1 MMQVYADH
9 AATTRVSQRALA
21 AMQLCLNGYFGN
33 PSSMSRPGRM
43 SREVLD
49 HARARIASCLVCD
62 AREVYFTSGGTEA
75 DAIAIQ
81 TGVDVCLRTGK
92 RHILTTAIEHHA
104 VLNGMVHL
112 AHEHGLALTCLDVSE
127 DGIVSVPHFMNAI
140 RPDTGFVSVMFAN
153 NEIGT
158 LQPIAEI
165 AAFCR
170 SEGILFHT
178 DAVQAVGHIPIDL
191 TGLDIDLLSAASHKF
206 YGPVGAGILYARH
219 GLQPSRVYAGGMQE
233 RGVRSGTENYPAI
246 AGMAEALVEATERMD
261 ADMVHGNMLRDRLI
275 DGLERLPGVTLNGD
289 RRRRLPYHVNIC
301 INDID
306 GEEMLLYLDAHGIYA
321 SMGAACMS
329 GAAEKSHVL
338 RAIGRSEKQ
347 IKSAIRL
354 TLGRLNTLED
364 VAYILDVMREG
375 IKKLL

>member
-1 MMQVYADH
+1 
-9 AATTRVSQRALA
+9 
-21 AMQLCLNGYFGN
+21 
-33 PSSMSRPGRM
+33 
-43 SREVLD
+43 
-49 HARARIASCLVCD
+49 
-62 AREVYFTSGGTEA
+62 
-75 DAIAIQ
+75 
-81 TGVDVCLRTGK
+81 
-92 RHILTTAIEHHA
+92 
-104 VLNGMVHL
+104 
-112 AHEHGLALTCLDVSE
+112 
-127 DGIVSVPHFMNAI
+127 
-140 RPDTGFVSVMFAN
+140 
-153 NEIGT
+153 
-158 LQPIAEI
+158 
-165 AAFCR
+165 
-170 SEGILFHT
+170 
-178 DAVQAVGHIPIDL
+178 
-191 TGLDIDLLSAASHKF
+191 
-206 YGPVGAGILYARH
+206 
-219 GLQPSRVYAGGMQE
+219 MQE

-289 RRRRLPYHVNIC
+289 RRRRLPYYVNIC